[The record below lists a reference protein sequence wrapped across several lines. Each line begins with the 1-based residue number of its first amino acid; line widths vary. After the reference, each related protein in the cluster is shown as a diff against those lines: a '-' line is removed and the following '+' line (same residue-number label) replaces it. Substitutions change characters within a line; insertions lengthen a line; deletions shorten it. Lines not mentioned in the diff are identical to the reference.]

1 MKTLDKNSRNWKKNS
16 LNYIIEFHSYCCCC
30 SVAKSCP
37 TLYNLMD
44 CSTPGSSVLHCLL
57 EFAQLMSIEL
67 VMLSNHLITCHPFL
81 LCCQSFPETRCF
93 PMSWLLK
100 SGGQIIGASA
110 STSVLPMNVQGWFP
124 LGLTCLIPLMSME
137 LSRVFSST
145 TIKKHQFF
153 STQPSLW
160 SNSHICTW
168 LLEKHSLDNMKLC
181 QKSNVF
187 AF

>member
-1 MKTLDKNSRNWKKNS
+1 MFTLCNPMDAAHQDS
-16 LNYIIEFHSYCCCC
+16 LSFTISW
-30 SVAKSCP
+30 
-37 TLYNLMD
+37 NLIK
-44 CSTPGSSVLHCLL
+44 
-57 EFAQLMSIEL
+57 FMSIEL
-67 VMLSNHLITCHPFL
+67 VMLSSHLIICQPFL

-110 STSVLPMNVQGWFP
+110 SASVLPTNVQGWFP
-124 LGLTCLIPLMSME
+124 LGLTCLISLMSME

-153 STQPSLW
+153 STQPSLL

-168 LLEKHSLDNMKLC
+168 LLEKHSFDNMKLC
-181 QKSNVF
+181 QQSDVF